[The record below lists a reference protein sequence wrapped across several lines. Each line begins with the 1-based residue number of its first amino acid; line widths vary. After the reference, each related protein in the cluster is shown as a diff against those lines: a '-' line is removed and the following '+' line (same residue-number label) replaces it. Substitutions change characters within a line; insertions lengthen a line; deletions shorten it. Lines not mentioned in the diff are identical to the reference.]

1 MRRLMLAAAMSLTLV
16 ACSNPVP
23 SFIVAPQ
30 LITNQSGQ
38 LSNVRLSLTVQD
50 NRPTNATLVMRDGN
64 GVKSYPTSNDMI
76 GAITQSLTGAIAQ
89 KGGVVAAGE
98 PTMVTVQINQLEANA
113 EIKTVEHEVRNNVEI
128 TILIDRNGSTYNK
141 SFSARSNFSAPFKL
155 DTAVAE
161 RELRLLVEQVLGQV
175 MADSSWQDFVRG

>member
-1 MRRLMLAAAMSLTLV
+1 MRRLMIAAAISLSLV

-30 LITNQSGQ
+30 LITNQTGQ

-50 NRPTNATLVMRDGN
+50 NRPTNGTLIMRDGD
-64 GVKSYPTSNDMI
+64 GVRSYPTSNDMI
-76 GAITQSLTGAIAQ
+76 GAITQTLTGAITQ
-89 KGGVVAAGE
+89 KGGIVAAGE
-98 PTMVTVQINQLEANA
+98 PIMVTIQINQLEANA
-113 EIKTVEHEVRNNVEI
+113 EIKTVEHVVRNNVEI
-128 TILIDRNGSTYNK
+128 SVLIDRNGSTYNK
-141 SFSARSNFSAPFKL
+141 SFSARGNFSAPFKL

>member
-1 MRRLMLAAAMSLTLV
+1 MRRLMLVAAMSLTLV

-50 NRPTNATLVMRDGN
+50 NRPTNATLVMRDG
-64 GVKSYPTSNDMI
+64 VKSYPTSNDMI

-98 PTMVTVQINQLEANA
+98 ATMVTIQINQLEANA